1 MIASSRE
8 IVKLQ
13 GGVIAREIV
22 KPQIVKLQG
31 GVISR
36 VIVKPQHGVIAREIV
51 KSQAGW
57 FHFTE
62 DRETTG

>member
-13 GGVIAREIV
+13 G
-22 KPQIVKLQG
+22 
-31 GVISR
+31 
-36 VIVKPQHGVIAREIV
+36 GVIAREIV